1 MSPAGRPHVGRRTV
15 LVVAGCLIVGVLA
28 VVAASR
34 LAAPEEAPAGD
45 FSPVVVPSPGPTT
58 ATPSPSPTTPSPSR
72 STPGSLPGPVQATP
86 SPRTVEDDDDD
97 DDHDDDDDDDRDDK
111 DDD

>member
-15 LVVAGCLIVGVLA
+15 LVVAGCLLVGALA

-34 LAAPEEAPAGD
+34 LASPEEAPAGN
-45 FSPVVVPSPGPTT
+45 FTPVLVPPTD
-58 ATPSPSPTTPSPSR
+58 ATPSPTTPSPSR
-72 STPGSLPGPVQATP
+72 STPGGPPGPVQVTP
-86 SPRTVEDDDDD
+86 STRTVEDDDDD
-97 DDHDDDDDDDRDDK
+97 DDDDDRDDR